1 MIKVVARSVA
11 IQGKEDEI
19 IALSKELVLESRK
32 EVGCIR
38 YEMYQD
44 QKNASV
50 FTMIETWQ
58 DEETFQK
65 HKETPHVKRIVPQ
78 LNALRVEKA
87 VVDVYTL
94 VI

>member
-1 MIKVVARSVA
+1 MIKVVAKSVA
-11 IQGKEDEI
+11 IKGKEAEI
-19 IALSKELVLESRK
+19 IELSKELVLESRK
-32 EVGCIR
+32 ELGCVR

-50 FTMIETWQ
+50 FTMIETWK
-58 DEETFQK
+58 DMETFLN
-65 HKETPHVKRIVPQ
+65 HKEMPHVKNIVPK
-78 LNALRVEKA
+78 LNELRAEKA